1 MSIEY
6 GFIKEKHKLVKI
18 KQQNI
23 FEGSHVPRGC
33 IKSDGTT
40 WGRRWIIKWQINPW
54 CEVIL
59 VRVFRASCGKWL
71 GFQSKG

>member
-40 WGRRWIIKWQINPW
+40 WGRRWIINKSWMVVAKWQINP
-54 CEVIL
+54 
-59 VRVFRASCGKWL
+59 
-71 GFQSKG
+71 